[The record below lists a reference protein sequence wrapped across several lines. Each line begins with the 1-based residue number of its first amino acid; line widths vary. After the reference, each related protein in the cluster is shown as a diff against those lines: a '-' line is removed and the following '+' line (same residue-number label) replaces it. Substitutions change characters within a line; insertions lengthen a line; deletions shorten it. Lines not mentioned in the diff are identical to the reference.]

1 MYPGWRLMIML
12 ESVREKE
19 THVVFSR
26 VWLLHI
32 PQGQELTK
40 QLYWGQGNLIIL
52 DAQSIQTR
60 LQKVNEKYTWQ
71 TFRKRAKYGKSEKSW
86 LVVNNNCIA
95 ICHCRWKMKDAAS
108 FYFCWMEFPST
119 TWIGFNLVAVI
130 SSPGFHRATPL
141 WPLMPNWSNLG
152 DNLTNW
158 GSVDY

>member
-1 MYPGWRLMIML
+1 MIML

-71 TFRKRAKYGKSEKSW
+71 TFRKRAKYGKSEKS
-86 LVVNNNCIA
+86 
-95 ICHCRWKMKDAAS
+95 
-108 FYFCWMEFPST
+108 
-119 TWIGFNLVAVI
+119 
-130 SSPGFHRATPL
+130 
-141 WPLMPNWSNLG
+141 
-152 DNLTNW
+152 
-158 GSVDY
+158 